1 MNELYEEIVR
11 RQLLGVDCIYDDFKL
26 GIIDNKVCIVGLRPD
41 FYINKDNYINPLRLT
56 LNGGLGICFDLFSIK
71 NDIYNNISSVLN
83 RKRFM
88 IDLEINNLV
97 KLSSAFFCCDSNKL
111 ADFAGINFIHTLIL
125 PNTEVLGSRSLC
137 NLGITELIAPKV
149 TYIHPK
155 ALLGCNNMVVCKL
168 NSYSDV
174 DIIALKSLVS
184 LTKLKLPDTYSIS
197 ETKITDWTGKYI
209 IFKFLNINLFEV
221 LTLYC
226 MLEMIDTKV
235 KNVSFDNLE
244 EIVEQ
249 TSKNKIVSYSKHM
262 PSINFPKLIKIEKG
276 GIKNAKFSELSF
288 SSLKI
293 LDGFIFQNCSFGKLS
308 FSSLEYLGID
318 TFKSGKCELLE
329 LPKLKELD
337 INSFDSFRINTLIL
351 NKDCIIKLN
360 HDLYLIANKIVYV

>member
-11 RQLLGVDCIYDDFKL
+11 RQLLGVDCIYGDFKL

-56 LNGGLGICFDLFSIK
+56 LNGGLGIWFDLFSIK

-88 IDLEINNLV
+88 IDLEINNLIE
-97 KLSSAFFCCDSNKL
+97 LSPDIFCCNSKNL
-111 ADFAGINFIHTLIL
+111 ADFAGINFINTLIL
-125 PNTEVLGSRSLC
+125 NDTKRLNEKCLC
-137 NLGITELIAPKV
+137 NLGVRELIAPKV

-155 ALLGCNNMVVCKL
+155 ALLGCNNMTVCKL
-168 NSYSDV
+168 NSYSNV
-174 DIIALKSLVS
+174 DILALKSLVS
-184 LTKLKLPDTYSIS
+184 LTKLKLPEIYTIS
-197 ETKITDWTGKYI
+197 HTKITDWTGKYI
-209 IFKFLNINLFEV
+209 IFKYLNRNLFEI

-226 MLEMIDTKV
+226 VLEMIDTKTETI
-235 KNVSFDNLE
+235 SFDNLI
-244 EIVEQ
+244 EI
-249 TSKNKIVSYSKHM
+249 TTNSKNKIVSYSKHL
-262 PSINFPKLIKIEKG
+262 PSIKFPKLINIEKG

>member
-1 MNELYEEIVR
+1 MDELYEEIVR

-26 GIIDNKVCIVGLRPD
+26 GIIDNKVCIVGLHPD
-41 FYINKDNYINPLRLT
+41 FYINKDNYIKPFRLV
-56 LNGGLGICFDLFSIK
+56 LNGSLGISFDLFSIK
-71 NDIYNNISSVLN
+71 NDIYANIRSVLN

-88 IDLEINNLV
+88 IDLEISNLS
-97 KLSSAFFCCDSNKL
+97 KLLSDIFCCDSQKL
-111 ADFAGINFIHTLIL
+111 VDFAGINFIHTLIL
-125 PNTEVLGSRSLC
+125 PDTESIESRSLC

-155 ALLGCNNMVVCKL
+155 ALLGCNNMTVCKL
-168 NSYSDV
+168 NSYSHV
-174 DIIALKSLVS
+174 DILALKSLVS

-197 ETKITDWTGKYI
+197 ENKITDWTGKYI

-226 MLEMIDTKV
+226 VLEMIDTKV
-235 KNVSFDNLE
+235 KDVSFDNLK
-244 EIVEQ
+244 EIES
-249 TSKNKIVSYSKHM
+249 TSNNKIVSYNKHI
-262 PSINFPKLIKIEKG
+262 PSLNFPKLINIGKG
-276 GIKNAKFSELSF
+276 GIKNTKFNKLHF
-288 SSLKI
+288 SSLKT
-293 LDGFIFQNCSFGKLS
+293 LDGFVFQNCNFGKLS

-318 TFKSGKCELLE
+318 TFKSGECELLE